1 MCWMER
7 RTVMKGSAVNQKA
20 TSHTPHTTTTRE
32 RGGGGQH
39 LFVQHAG
46 ARPNLHDNLSWR
58 RLQGDGDSLLWRC
71 KERAVEVAAQRR
83 SRRIGN
89 RCDTPDMQF
98 CGTLTHVDT
107 FFDPRTLLCSV
118 DAEPT
123 HVHLEAIEH
132 EGALA
137 VAATIILEWRGNEE
151 DVIGFVGSRG
161 DAMEMTCIAEL
172 NRIQLAMS
180 CRREKNGI
188 GRRERCILIT
198 KNHDVLTRSCRFG
211 DQMD

>member
-1 MCWMER
+1 M
-7 RTVMKGSAVNQKA
+7 
-20 TSHTPHTTTTRE
+20 
-32 RGGGGQH
+32 
-39 LFVQHAG
+39 
-46 ARPNLHDNLSWR
+46 
-58 RLQGDGDSLLWRC
+58 
-71 KERAVEVAAQRR
+71 EVAAQRR

-98 CGTLTHVDT
+98 CGTLTHIDA
-107 FFDPRTLLCSV
+107 FFDPRTLLRSV
-118 DAEPT
+118 DAEST
-123 HVHLEAIEH
+123 HVHLEAVEH

-137 VAATIILEWRGNEE
+137 VAATIVLKRRGNEE
-151 DVIGFVGSRG
+151 NVIGFVGSGG